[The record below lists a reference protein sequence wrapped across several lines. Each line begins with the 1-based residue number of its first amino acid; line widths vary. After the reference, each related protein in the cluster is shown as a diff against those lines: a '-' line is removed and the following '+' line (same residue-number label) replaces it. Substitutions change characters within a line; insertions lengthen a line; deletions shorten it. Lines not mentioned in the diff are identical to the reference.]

1 MTEVNLQSPKN
12 IKSAK
17 QSKSKKPMCINNPP
31 TRQNYNPEIQIATNN
46 YEFDGVM
53 PDELKGN
60 LKSLAILG
68 MSYPAGHKKKQLAIN
83 LHNSKYVN
91 AYLSKYMCIDMISC
105 LDDHSKFGIAY
116 LMNFIDALMTTE
128 APNIAIINKQQDQD
142 KQNLV

>member
-12 IKSAK
+12 TKSK
-17 QSKSKKPMCINNPP
+17 PTKSKKAMCINNPP
-31 TRQNYNPEIQIATNN
+31 ARQNYNPEIQIATNN

-91 AYLSKYMCIDMISC
+91 AYLSKYMCIDIISG

-116 LMNFIDALMTTE
+116 LMNFIDALMSSE
-128 APNIAIINKQQDQD
+128 APNIAIINKQQ
-142 KQNLV
+142 QNDEQKLN

>member
-31 TRQNYNPEIQIATNN
+31 TRQLHPEIQIATNN
-46 YEFDGVM
+46 YEFEGVM
-53 PDELKGN
+53 PSELQGN

-91 AYLSKYMCIDMISC
+91 AYLSKYMCIDMISG
-105 LDDHSKFGIAY
+105 LDDHSKFAITYG
-116 LMNFIDALMTTE
+116 MNFIDALMTTE
-128 APNIAIINKQQDQD
+128 TPNVAIINKQQDQD

>member
-17 QSKSKKPMCINNPP
+17 QSKSKKAMCINNPP
-31 TRQNYNPEIQIATNN
+31 TRQLHPEIQIANN

-116 LMNFIDALMTTE
+116 LMNFIDALMSSTE
-128 APNIAIINKQQDQD
+128 APNVAIINKQQDQD

>member
-12 IKSAK
+12 TKSK
-17 QSKSKKPMCINNPP
+17 PTKSKKAMCINNPP
-31 TRQNYNPEIQIATNN
+31 TRQLHPEIQIATNN

-53 PDELKGN
+53 PDELKCN

-91 AYLSKYMCIDMISC
+91 AYLAKYMCIDMISC
-105 LDDHSKFGIAY
+105 LDDHSKFAITYG
-116 LMNFIDALMTTE
+116 MNFIDALMSSE
-128 APNIAIINKQQDQD
+128 VPNVAIINKQQ
-142 KQNLV
+142 QNDEQKLN

>member
-12 IKSAK
+12 TKSK
-17 QSKSKKPMCINNPP
+17 PTKSKKPMCINNPP

-46 YEFDGVM
+46 YEFEGVM
-53 PDELKGN
+53 PNELQGN

-68 MSYPAGHKKKQLAIN
+68 MSFPAGNKKKALALN
-83 LHNSKYVN
+83 LHKSTYIN
-91 AYLSKYMCIDMISC
+91 AYLSKYMCFDIISG

-116 LMNFIDALMTTE
+116 LMNFIDAIMSSTE
-128 APNIAIINKQQDQD
+128 APNVAIINKQQDQD

>member
-12 IKSAK
+12 TKSK
-17 QSKSKKPMCINNPP
+17 PTKSKKAMCINNPP
-31 TRQNYNPEIQIATNN
+31 TRQLHPEIQIATNN

-105 LDDHSKFGIAY
+105 LDDHSKFAITYG
-116 LMNFIDALMTTE
+116 MNFIDALMSSE
-128 APNIAIINKQQDQD
+128 VPNVAIINKQQ
-142 KQNLV
+142 QNDEQKLN

>member
-12 IKSAK
+12 TKSK
-17 QSKSKKPMCINNPP
+17 PTKSKKPMYINNPP
-31 TRQNYNPEIQIATNN
+31 TRQLQPEIATNN
-46 YEFDGVM
+46 YEFENIM
-53 PDELKGN
+53 PNELQGN

-68 MSYPAGHKKKQLAIN
+68 MSFPAGNKKKALALN
-83 LHNSKYVN
+83 LHKSTYIN
-91 AYLSKYMCIDMISC
+91 AYLSKYMCFDIISG

>member
-1 MTEVNLQSPKN
+1 MTEVNLNSPKN
-12 IKSAK
+12 TKSK
-17 QSKSKKPMCINNPP
+17 PTKSKKAMCINNPP
-31 TRQNYNPEIQIATNN
+31 TRQLHPEIQIATNN

-105 LDDHSKFGIAY
+105 LDDHSKFAITYG
-116 LMNFIDALMTTE
+116 MNFIDALMSSE
-128 APNIAIINKQQDQD
+128 VPNVAIINKQQ
-142 KQNLV
+142 QNDEQKLN

>member
-1 MTEVNLQSPKN
+1 MTEVNLNSPKN
-12 IKSAK
+12 IKSK
-17 QSKSKKPMCINNPP
+17 PTKSKKAMCINNPP
-31 TRQNYNPEIQIATNN
+31 ARQNYNPEIQIATNN
-46 YEFDGVM
+46 YEFDGIM

-105 LDDHSKFGIAY
+105 LDDHSKFAIAY
-116 LMNFIDALMTTE
+116 GMNFIDALMSSTE
-128 APNIAIINKQQDQD
+128 VPNVAIINKQQDQD
-142 KQNLV
+142 KQNLL

>member
-12 IKSAK
+12 TKSK
-17 QSKSKKPMCINNPP
+17 PTKSKKPMCINNPP
-31 TRQNYNPEIQIATNN
+31 TRQLHPEIQIATNN
-46 YEFDGVM
+46 YEFEGIM

-91 AYLSKYMCIDMISC
+91 AYLSKYMCIDIISG
-105 LDDHSKFGIAY
+105 LDDHSKFAITYG
-116 LMNFIDALMTTE
+116 MNFIDAIMSSTE
-128 APNIAIINKQQDQD
+128 VPNIAIINKQQ
-142 KQNLV
+142 QNDEQKLN

>member
-12 IKSAK
+12 TKSK
-17 QSKSKKPMCINNPP
+17 PIKSKKPMCINNPP
-31 TRQNYNPEIQIATNN
+31 TRQNYNPEIQIATN
-46 YEFDGVM
+46 YEFEGIM

-91 AYLSKYMCIDMISC
+91 AYLSKYMCIDIISG
-105 LDDHSKFGIAY
+105 LDDHSKFAITY
-116 LMNFIDALMTTE
+116 LMNFIDALMSSE
-128 APNIAIINKQQDQD
+128 APNIAIINKQQ
-142 KQNLV
+142 QNDEQKLN